1 MAASLVGIGHNRG
14 RSRQRVYAITF
25 DFDTELLEQLYH
37 DDSWR
42 NAYQDVRR
50 FLEANGFENKQ
61 GSVYFALDEIDAT
74 DCIAVVQD
82 LADEYDWFVPSLRD
96 IRMLRIEENN
106 DMMTV
111 LDRKRRRSRR
121 PM

>member
-1 MAASLVGIGHNRG
+1 MAIATAGLGHNRARG
-14 RSRQRVYAITF
+14 RQRVYAITF
-25 DFDTELLEQLYH
+25 DFNTELLEQLYKN
-37 DDSWR
+37 DSWR
-42 NAYQDVRR
+42 NAYSDVRR

-82 LADEYDWFVPSLRD
+82 LAEEYDWFVPSLRD

-106 DMMTV
+106 DLMTV
-111 LDRKRRRSRR
+111 LDRKRRRRR
-121 PM
+121 TV

>member
-1 MAASLVGIGHNRG
+1 MALAPARLGHNRPRG
-14 RSRQRVYAITF
+14 QQRVYAITF
-25 DFDTELLEQLYH
+25 DFDTQMLEQLYH
-37 DDSWR
+37 ADSWR
-42 NAYQDVRR
+42 NAYADVRR

-61 GSVYFALDEIDAT
+61 GSVYFATDEIAAT

-106 DMMTV
+106 DLMTV
-111 LDRKRRRSRR
+111 LDRKRRRR
-121 PM
+121 PV

>member
-1 MAASLVGIGHNRG
+1 MALATAGLGHNRPRG
-14 RSRQRVYAITF
+14 RHRVYAITF
-25 DFDTELLEQLYH
+25 DFDTQMLEQLYH
-37 DDSWR
+37 ADSWR
-42 NAYQDVRR
+42 NAYSDVWR

-82 LADEYDWFVPSLRD
+82 LADEYDWFTPCLRD

-106 DMMTV
+106 DLMTV
-111 LDRKRRRSRR
+111 LDRKRRRRR
-121 PM
+121 TI